1 MGLGPFQTWVTG
13 SNAASHK
20 MLEVIAISRVF
31 GSGKCVRVLSF
42 PSKNCLQ
49 ELALI
54 GYPC

>member
-31 GSGKCVRVLSF
+31 GSGKCVKEF
-42 PSKNCLQ
+42 CLFHQ
-49 ELALI
+49 RTV
-54 GYPC
+54 CRSWH